1 MKFHSPKQ
9 RPLVLALYLAIT
21 VAAPVSSQATSLT
34 AIGEDLQASNQSF
47 DTGVQTGID
56 GIAMLATAGEL
67 APGTV
72 TTGSITGSGVNA
84 RSAGDQ
90 TMTALAYTGGTI
102 DLSNSKVRASGNGSI
117 AVAAADGGM
126 VRLSGGSV
134 TSTGAAFAA
143 GLMADAG
150 TIEASDVAILASGTG
165 TNDAPIAGAIVQN
178 GGRLDLDGGS
188 VSTLGNYAHGVWAQ
202 DADTLVQI
210 SGTEISTAGAN
221 ALGILA
227 VGNAKV
233 AIRDATI
240 ETEGFSAN
248 AIGIGSGATVEAENI
263 KIRTSGESGLVVF
276 ATGTG
281 STAVIGNSSI
291 TTSGDRADG
300 IVADDGA
307 RVSVDDSDVTTS
319 GYLADAVVAANK
331 ATIAA
336 QGATIATSG
345 EDAYGVLAY
354 GAGSARLVGSAV
366 STQGKSSFG
375 VSAVDLDSRID
386 VTGGSV
392 ATTGERANALD
403 AYLGGN
409 VTAQD
414 VRVATTG
421 EGAIGVSASGTDSRI
436 DVAGG
441 SVTTD
446 GAGARGVLAGPAG
459 RITIADTNVATHGDG
474 ADGLVAWGQDSVVEG
489 DRVHVVVT
497 GGGDAAG
504 AAALSGGIVRVAN
517 GSRIENQGTS
527 PYNHAAVA
535 ATLDANQPG
544 AAFEATDSVLVSA
557 HGAGVALSGGA
568 SATLTNTTV
577 EAGRNA
583 IGFEA
588 APSPLDVEAT
598 VLVSGG
604 TLHSADAT
612 VGAVSGKGTVTLADG
627 VQIANGNGTLAQVNP
642 DAALT
647 LNLDDVQTAGNLAA
661 LAGGILD
668 FNLRNGSSLSGT
680 AFNANNATLDATS
693 LWTLTGNSVVASMHN
708 GGTIAF
714 TAPAGGAFKQLV
726 VNGNYTG
733 EAGRL
738 ALNTVLGGDSS
749 TTDKLV
755 VHGDTAG
762 STDVTVTNAGGSG
775 AQTVNGIQVVQVD
788 GTSNGTFTLAGR
800 ASAGAYEYLLYK
812 GGVATPADGDWYLR
826 SAAAVVPIDPV
837 TPADP
842 IGPTDPTPVAPDP
855 TPITPDAPQP
865 SAPLYRPEA
874 AAYLANQ
881 AASVGMFEH
890 SMHDRM
896 GEANLGQRGDDDRTS
911 AAWVRVVRN
920 QMDGTTG
927 EGQLDAG
934 TDVSV
939 LQIGGEIARWN
950 DDSRFHLGVMGGTG
964 RADTDVTSS
973 LLDWRSK
980 GKVIGYNLGVYGTW
994 FADATA
1000 ATGLYLDGWLQYG
1013 RYDNKVL
1020 GDYLAEE
1027 RYNAS
1032 TWAASMEAGYAF
1044 ALNDG
1049 GNTRF
1054 FIEPQAQAIFT
1065 DYSASQHRETNGTLV
1080 DDVEAGGL
1088 TTRVGVRFYGH
1099 AANTQ
1104 QNVVQPFVT
1113 LNWWHDNDRNAM
1125 SFNDTTLELQWPR
1138 DRYETKLGLQAQL
1151 GGGWMGWGNL
1161 GLVYGARD
1169 YRDVT
1174 GQLGLNYRW

>member
-21 VAAPVSSQATSLT
+21 VTAPVSSQATSLT

-47 DTGVQTGID
+47 DTGVQTGAD
-56 GIAMLATAGEL
+56 GIAMLATASEL

-72 TTGSITGSGVNA
+72 TSGSITGSGVNA
-84 RSAGDQ
+84 RSAGAQ

-117 AVAAADGGM
+117 AVAAADGGL

-210 SGTEISTAGAN
+210 SGTEISTAGAT
-221 ALGILA
+221 ALGVLA
-227 VGNAKV
+227 VNNAKV
-233 AIRDATI
+233 AIRDANI
-240 ETEGFSAN
+240 EAEGFSAN
-248 AIGIGSGATVEAENI
+248 AIGIGSGATVEAENTT
-263 KIRTSGESGLVVF
+263 IRTSGESGLGVF

-281 STAVIGNSSI
+281 STAVVGNSTI
-291 TTSGDRADG
+291 TTSGARANG
-300 IVADDGA
+300 IVADDAA

-319 GYLADAVVAANK
+319 GYLADGVVAANG

-345 EDAYGVLAY
+345 EDAYGVLTY
-354 GAGSARLVGSAV
+354 GAGSARLVDSAV

-375 VSAVDLDSRID
+375 VSALDPESRIE

-421 EGAIGVSASGTDSRI
+421 AGAIGVSAFGAGSRV

-441 SVTTD
+441 TVTTD
-446 GAGARGVLAGPAG
+446 GVSAAAVSASTAG
-459 RITIADTNVATHGDG
+459 RVTIRDSSVATHGENS
-474 ADGLVAWGQDSVVEG
+474 DGLSAWRPGSVVEG
-489 DRVHVVVT
+489 DNVQVVVS
-497 GGGDAAG
+497 GNGDAAG
-504 AAALSGGIVRVAN
+504 AAALSGGTVRVRN
-517 GSRIENQGTS
+517 SRIENQGTS

-535 ATLDANQPG
+535 ATVDANYPG
-544 AAFEATDSVLVSA
+544 AVFEATDSTLVSA
-557 HGAGVALSGGA
+557 HGVGVALSGGA

-588 APSPLDVEAT
+588 APSPLDAEAT

-627 VQIANGNGTLAQVNP
+627 VQIASDNGVLARVNP
-642 DAALT
+642 NAALS
-647 LNLDDVQTAGNLAA
+647 LNLDDVQTAGDLAA

-762 STDVTVTNAGGSG
+762 STDVTVTNAGGTG
-775 AQTVNGIQVVQVD
+775 AQTANGIQVVQVD
-788 GTSNGTFTLAGR
+788 GASNGTFALAGR

-826 SAAAVVPIDPV
+826 SALQ
-837 TPADP
+837 
-842 IGPTDPTPVAPDP
+842 TDPTPIAPDP
-855 TPITPDAPQP
+855 AETGGPAPVAP
-865 SAPLYRPEA
+865 VVPAAPLYRPEP

-896 GEANLGQRGDDDRTS
+896 GEASLGKRGDDDRTS

-920 QMDGTTG
+920 QLDGTTG

-1000 ATGLYLDGWLQYG
+1000 STGLYLDGWLQYG

-1065 DYSASQHRETNGTLV
+1065 DYSASQHRESNGTRV

>member
-56 GIAMLATAGEL
+56 GIALLATAGEL

-117 AVAAADGGM
+117 AVAAADGGL

-150 TIEASDVAILASGTG
+150 TIEASNVAILASGTG
-165 TNDAPIAGAIVQN
+165 TNDAPIAGAIVQD

-210 SGTEISTAGAN
+210 SGTEISTAGAT
-221 ALGILA
+221 ALGVLA
-227 VGNAKV
+227 VGNAQV
-233 AIRDATI
+233 AIRDASV

-248 AIGIGSGATVEAENI
+248 AIGIGSGATIEAENTTI
-263 KIRTSGESGLVVF
+263 GTSGESGLGVF
-276 ATGTG
+276 ATGNG
-281 STAVIGNSSI
+281 STAVIGNSTI
-291 TTSGDRADG
+291 TTSGDRANG
-300 IVADDGA
+300 IVADDAA
-307 RVSVDDSDVTTS
+307 RVSVDDSEVTTS
-319 GYLADAVVAANK
+319 AYLADAVVAANS

-354 GAGSARLVGSAV
+354 GAGSARLVDSAV

-375 VSAVDLDSRID
+375 VSALDPESRIE

-421 EGAIGVSASGTDSRI
+421 AGAVGVSAFGAGSRI
-436 DVAGG
+436 DVVGG
-441 SVTTD
+441 TVTTD
-446 GAGARGVLAGPAG
+446 GVSAAAVSASTAG
-459 RITIADTNVATHGDG
+459 RVTIRDSSVATHGENS
-474 ADGLVAWGQDSVVEG
+474 DGLSAWRPGSIVEG
-489 DRVHVVVT
+489 DNVEVVVS
-497 GGGDAAG
+497 GNGDATG
-504 AAALSGGIVRVAN
+504 AAALSGGTVRVRN
-517 GSRIENQGTS
+517 SRIENEGTS

-535 ATLDANQPG
+535 ATADADYPG
-544 AAFEATDSVLVSA
+544 AVFEATDSTLVSA

-568 SATLTNTTV
+568 SAILTNTMV

-588 APSPLDVEAT
+588 APSPLDAEAT
-598 VLVSGG
+598 IVVTGG
-604 TLHSADAT
+604 ALHSADAT

-661 LAGGILD
+661 LAGGVLD

-680 AFNANNATLDATS
+680 AFNANNAALDATS

-726 VNGNYTG
+726 VDGNYTG
-733 EAGRL
+733 DAGRL

-762 STDVTVTNAGGSG
+762 STDVTINNVGGTG
-775 AQTVNGIQVVQVD
+775 ARTANGIQVVQVD
-788 GTSNGTFTLAGR
+788 GASNGTFTLAGR

-826 SAAAVVPIDPV
+826 SALR
-837 TPADP
+837 
-842 IGPTDPTPVAPDP
+842 TDPTPTAPDP
-855 TPITPDAPQP
+855 AETGGPAPVAP
-865 SAPLYRPEA
+865 VVPAAPLYRPEP

-911 AAWVRVVRN
+911 AAWARVVRN

-950 DDSRFHLGVMGGTG
+950 DDSRFHVGVMGGTG

-994 FADATA
+994 FANATS

-1013 RYDNKVL
+1013 RYDNKVQ

-1027 RYNAS
+1027 HYNAS

-1044 ALNDG
+1044 ALNDDG
-1049 GNTRF
+1049 KTRF

-1065 DYSASQHRETNGTLV
+1065 DYSASQHRESNGTRV

-1088 TTRVGVRFYGH
+1088 TTRVGVRFYAH
-1099 AANTQ
+1099 AANAQ

>member
-9 RPLVLALYLAIT
+9 RPLVLALYIAIT
-21 VAAPVSSQATSLT
+21 VTAPVSSQATSLI

-47 DTGVQTGID
+47 DTGVQTGAD
-56 GIAMLATAGEL
+56 GIAMLATASEL

-72 TTGSITGSGVNA
+72 TSGSITGSGVNA
-84 RSAGDQ
+84 RSAGAQ

-117 AVAAADGGM
+117 AVAAADGGL

-188 VSTLGNYAHGVWAQ
+188 LSTLGNYAHGVWAQ

-210 SGTEISTAGAN
+210 SGTEISTAGAT
-221 ALGILA
+221 ALGVLA
-227 VGNAKV
+227 VNNAKV

-248 AIGIGSGATVEAENI
+248 AIGIGSGATVEAENTT
-263 KIRTSGESGLVVF
+263 IRTSGESGLGVF

-281 STAVIGNSSI
+281 STAVVGNSTI
-291 TTSGDRADG
+291 TTSGARANG
-300 IVADDGA
+300 IVADDAA
-307 RVSVDDSDVTTS
+307 RVSVDGSDVTTS

-345 EDAYGVLAY
+345 EDAYGVLTY
-354 GAGSARLVGSAV
+354 GAGSARLVDSAV

-375 VSAVDLDSRID
+375 VSALDPESRIE

-421 EGAIGVSASGTDSRI
+421 AGAIGVSAFGAGSRV

-441 SVTTD
+441 TVTTD
-446 GAGARGVLAGPAG
+446 GVSAAAVSASTAG
-459 RITIADTNVATHGDG
+459 RVTIRDSSVATHGENS
-474 ADGLVAWGQDSVVEG
+474 DGLSAWRPGSVVEG
-489 DRVHVVVT
+489 DNVQVVVS
-497 GGGDAAG
+497 GNGDAAG
-504 AAALSGGIVRVAN
+504 AAALSGGTVRVRD
-517 GSRIENQGTS
+517 SRIENQGTS

-535 ATLDANQPG
+535 ATVDANYPG
-544 AAFEATDSVLVSA
+544 AVFEATDSTLVSA

-588 APSPLDVEAT
+588 APSPLDAEAT
-598 VLVSGG
+598 VVVTGG
-604 TLHSADAT
+604 ALHSADAT
-612 VGAVSGKGTVTLADG
+612 VGAVSGNGTVTLASG
-627 VQIANGNGTLAQVNP
+627 VQIASDNGVLARVNP
-642 DAALT
+642 NSALS
-647 LNLDDVQTAGNLAA
+647 LNLDDVQTGGDLAA
-661 LAGGILD
+661 LPGGILD
-668 FNLRNGSSLSGT
+668 FNLRNGSILTGT

-726 VNGNYTG
+726 VNGNYAG

-738 ALNTVLGGDSS
+738 TLNTALGGDFSA
-749 TTDKLV
+749 TDKLV
-755 VHGDTAG
+755 VHGDTGG
-762 STDVTVTNAGGSG
+762 STDVTVNNAGGTG
-775 AQTVNGIQVVQVD
+775 AQTANGIQVVQVD
-788 GTSNGTFTLAGR
+788 GASNGTFTLAGR

-826 SAAAVVPIDPV
+826 SALQ
-837 TPADP
+837 
-842 IGPTDPTPVAPDP
+842 TDPTPTAPDP
-855 TPITPDAPQP
+855 AETGGPAPVAP
-865 SAPLYRPEA
+865 VVPAAPLYRPEP

-896 GEANLGQRGDDDRTS
+896 GEANLGKRGDDDRTS

-920 QMDGTTG
+920 QLDGTTG

-1000 ATGLYLDGWLQYG
+1000 ASGLYLDGWLQYG
-1013 RYDNKVL
+1013 RYDNKVQ

-1065 DYSASQHRETNGTLV
+1065 DYSASQHRESNGTRV

>member
-21 VAAPVSSQATSLT
+21 VTAPVSSQATSLI
-34 AIGEDLQASNQSF
+34 AIGEDLQANNQTF

-72 TTGSITGSGVNA
+72 ATGSITGSGVNA

-117 AVAAADGGM
+117 AVAAADGGL

-210 SGTEISTAGAN
+210 SGTEISTAGAT
-221 ALGILA
+221 ALGVLA

-233 AIRDATI
+233 AIRDAAI
-240 ETEGFSAN
+240 ETQGFSAN
-248 AIGIGSGATVEAENI
+248 AIGIGSGATVEAENTT
-263 KIRTSGESGLVVF
+263 IRTSGESGLGVF

-281 STAVIGNSSI
+281 STAVVGNSTI

-300 IVADDGA
+300 IVADDAA
-307 RVSVDDSDVTTS
+307 RVSVNDSHVSTA
-319 GYLADAVVAANK
+319 GYLADAAVAANS

-354 GAGSARLVGSAV
+354 GAGSARLVDSAV

-392 ATTGERANALD
+392 ATTGERANALE
-403 AYLGGN
+403 AYVGGT

-414 VRVATTG
+414 AHVATTG
-421 EGAIGVSASGTDSRI
+421 AGAIGVSAFGAGSRV

-441 SVTTD
+441 TVTTD
-446 GAGARGVLAGPAG
+446 GVSAAAVSASTAG
-459 RITIADTNVATHGDG
+459 RVTIRDSSVATHGENS
-474 ADGLVAWGQDSVVEG
+474 DGLSAWRPGSIVEG
-489 DRVHVVVT
+489 DNVEVVVS
-497 GGGDAAG
+497 GNGDATG
-504 AAALSGGIVRVAN
+504 AAALSGGTVRVRN
-517 GSRIENQGTS
+517 SRIENQGTS
-527 PYNHAAVA
+527 QYNHAAIA
-535 ATLDANQPG
+535 ATVDANYPG
-544 AAFEATDSVLVSA
+544 AVFEATDSTLVSA

-588 APSPLDVEAT
+588 APSPLDAEAT
-598 VLVSGG
+598 AMVTGG
-604 TLHSADAT
+604 ALHSADAT

-627 VQIANGNGTLAQVNP
+627 LQIASDNGVLAQVNP
-642 DAALT
+642 NSALS
-647 LNLDDVQTAGNLAA
+647 LNLDDVQTAGDLAA
-661 LAGGILD
+661 LPGGILD

-693 LWTLTGNSVVASMHN
+693 LWTLTGNSVVASMYN

-714 TAPAGGAFKQLV
+714 TAPAGGAFKQLA

-733 EAGRL
+733 DAGRL

-762 STDVTVTNAGGSG
+762 STDVTVNNAGGTG
-775 AQTVNGIQVVQVD
+775 AQTANGIQVVQVD
-788 GTSNGTFTLAGR
+788 GASNGTFALAGR

-812 GGVATPADGDWYLR
+812 GGVATPADGNWYLR
-826 SAAAVVPIDPV
+826 SAAAVVPVDPV

-842 IGPTDPTPVAPDP
+842 IAPTDPTPVAPDA
-855 TPITPDAPQP
+855 TPISPVAPQP
-865 SAPLYRPEA
+865 SAPLYRPEP

-950 DDSRFHLGVMGGTG
+950 DDSRFHVGVMGGTG

-994 FADATA
+994 FANATA

-1013 RYDNKVL
+1013 RYDNKVQ

-1125 SFNDTTLELQWPR
+1125 S
-1138 DRYETKLGLQAQL
+1138 
-1151 GGGWMGWGNL
+1151 
-1161 GLVYGARD
+1161 
-1169 YRDVT
+1169 
-1174 GQLGLNYRW
+1174 

>member
-21 VAAPVSSQATSLT
+21 VAAPVSSQATSLV
-34 AIGEDLQASNQSF
+34 AIGEDLQANNQTF
-47 DTGVQTGID
+47 DTGVQSGID

-90 TMTALAYTGGTI
+90 TMTTLAYTGGTI

-117 AVAAADGGM
+117 AVAAADGGL

-178 GGRLDLDGGS
+178 GGRLNLVGGS

-210 SGTEISTAGAN
+210 SGTEISTAGAT
-221 ALGILA
+221 ALGVLA

-233 AIRDATI
+233 AIRDAAI

-248 AIGIGSGATVEAENI
+248 AIGIGSGATVEAENTT
-263 KIRTSGESGLVVF
+263 IRTFGESGLGVF

-281 STAVIGNSSI
+281 STAVVGNSTI
-291 TTSGDRADG
+291 TTSGDRANG
-300 IVADDGA
+300 IVADDAA
-307 RVSVDDSDVTTS
+307 RVFTDGSEVTTS
-319 GYLADAVVAANK
+319 GYLADAVVAATS

-345 EDAYGVLAY
+345 EDAYGVLTY
-354 GAGSARLVGSAV
+354 EGGSARLVDAAV
-366 STQGKSSFG
+366 STRGKLAFG
-375 VSAVDLDSRID
+375 VSAIDPGSRIE

-392 ATTGERANALD
+392 ATTGERASAID
-403 AYLGGN
+403 AYQGGN
-409 VTAQD
+409 VTARD
-414 VRVATTG
+414 VRISTIG

-459 RITIADTNVATHGDG
+459 RITIADTNIATHGDG

-489 DRVHVVVT
+489 DHVQVVVT

-544 AAFEATDSVLVSA
+544 AAFEATDSTLVSA

-588 APSPLDVEAT
+588 APSPLDAEAT

-627 VQIANGNGTLAQVNP
+627 VQIASDNGVLARVNP
-642 DAALT
+642 NSALS
-647 LNLDDVQTAGNLAA
+647 LNLDDVQTGGDLAA
-661 LAGGILD
+661 LPGGILD
-668 FNLRNGSSLSGT
+668 FNLRNGSILTGT

-708 GGTIAF
+708 GGTVAF

-733 EAGRL
+733 DAGRL
-738 ALNTVLGGDSS
+738 TLNTALGGDFSA
-749 TTDKLV
+749 TDKLV

-762 STDVTVTNAGGSG
+762 WTDVTVTNAGGTG

-788 GTSNGTFTLAGR
+788 GASNGTFALAGR

-826 SAAAVVPIDPV
+826 SALR
-837 TPADP
+837 
-842 IGPTDPTPVAPDP
+842 TDPTPTAPDP
-855 TPITPDAPQP
+855 AETGGPAPVAPVVP
-865 SAPLYRPEA
+865 SAPLYRPEP

-896 GEANLGQRGDDDRTS
+896 GEPNLGQRGDDDRTS

-920 QMDGTTG
+920 QMDGTTA

-950 DDSRFHLGVMGGTG
+950 DDRRFHLGVMGGTG

-1000 ATGLYLDGWLQYG
+1000 ATGLYVDGWLQYG
-1013 RYDNKVL
+1013 RYDNKVQ

-1049 GNTRF
+1049 GNARF

-1065 DYSASQHRETNGTLV
+1065 DYSASQHRESNGTRV